1 MPVVKYQRKV
11 EGKIMKKKKKNPL
24 DKFVEPLNMD
34 GLRGRM
40 LFMPAPPKKKRHILL
55 VYGHHCSLERMF
67 GLAEYLNKYGSVT
80 MPDLPG
86 FGGMDTFY
94 SIGEK
99 PTLDNMADYLAAFVK
114 LRYKRRR
121 ITIAGMSFGFLVV
134 TRMLQRHPDLNDR
147 VDLLVSIVGFAHH
160 EDFKFKRHNFL
171 GLKLGSIIFSRKWP
185 ARFVHH
191 VLLRATIIRLAY
203 KVVEKQHSKLQDADA
218 PEIRKRVNFEIGLWQ
233 CNDVQ
238 TYMATG
244 GEMLKVDLC
253 GDRVKAHVYH
263 IAVENDRYFDNNVVE
278 QHLNVIFDKVTMVPT
293 VMPAH
298 APSVIAGADEAAV
311 FIPSKIR
318 RVLAR

>member
-1 MPVVKYQRKV
+1 
-11 EGKIMKKKKKNPL
+11 MKKTDVKSPA
-24 DKFVEPLNMD
+24 DYIAPLNMD

-40 LFMPAPPKKKRHILL
+40 LHMPAPTAKKKRQILL

-67 GLAEYLNKYGSVT
+67 GLAEDLNQYGAVT

-121 ITIAGMSFGFLVV
+121 VTVAGMSFGFLVV
-134 TRMLQRHPDLNDR
+134 TRMLQRHPDIANK
-147 VDLLVSIVGFAHH
+147 VDLLVSIVGFAHRD
-160 EDFKFKRHNFL
+160 DFV
-171 GLKLGSIIFSRKWP
+171 FSRKNYWLLRLSATVLARKWP
-185 ARFVHH
+185 AGLVRHI
-191 VLLRATIIRLAY
+191 VLRKSTIKLAY
-203 KVVEKQHSKLQDADA
+203 ALVANKHSKLKDADKEEA
-218 PEIRKRVNFEIGLWQ
+218 KKRIAFEVILWQ

-238 TYMATG
+238 TYMYTG
-244 GEMLKVDLC
+244 KQMLKVDLC
-253 GDRVKAHVYH
+253 HTRVPAKVYH
-263 IAVENDRYFDNNVVE
+263 IAVENDRYFDNNLVE

-298 APSVIAGADEAAV
+298 APSVIADAKAAAA
-311 FIPSKIR
+311 FMPTRIR
-318 RVLAR
+318 RVLARS